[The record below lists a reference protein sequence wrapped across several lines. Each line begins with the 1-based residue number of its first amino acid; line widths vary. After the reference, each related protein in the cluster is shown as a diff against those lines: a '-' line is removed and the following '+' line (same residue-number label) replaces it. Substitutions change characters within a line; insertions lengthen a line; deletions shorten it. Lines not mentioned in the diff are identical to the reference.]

1 MKGSGDRRDGG
12 RIGLVSGR
20 PALVAAV
27 DLGASKI
34 GCFIMK
40 PDGLNRSERTISVA
54 GVAHVRSRG
63 VRGGAVI
70 CVDEAA
76 EAIAQAQAAS
86 SPVNPGFPTRV
97 PATTC
102 ASPSVSDGSPCN
114 AAGLCAQPSPGC
126 LDRWLDTGV
135 TWKTVSS
142 QAPAS
147 AASAAYDTDATLSAG
162 LNQQY
167 LIEYLGNNFACTATK
182 SAAFN
187 CKLYR
192 ITVRT
197 LTPNTDRALVMLQS
211 TFLTQ

>member
-1 MKGSGDRRDGG
+1 
-12 RIGLVSGR
+12 
-20 PALVAAV
+20 
-27 DLGASKI
+27 
-34 GCFIMK
+34 MK
-40 PDGLNRSERTISVA
+40 PSAQQHREQQRGIALIVVLIMVLLVTVLGIA
-54 GVAHVRSRG
+54 GVRTLVMQERMSANSLDRTLAMQSAERVLRN
-63 VRGGAVI
+63 
-70 CVDEAA
+70 A

-97 PATTC
+97 SATTC

>member
-1 MKGSGDRRDGG
+1 MTPSAQQHREQQRG
-12 RIGLVSGR
+12 IALIVVLIMVLLVT
-20 PALVAAV
+20 V
-27 DLGASKI
+27 LGI
-34 GCFIMK
+34 
-40 PDGLNRSERTISVA
+40 A
-54 GVAHVRSRG
+54 GVRTLVMQERMSANSLDRTLAMQSAERVLRN
-63 VRGGAVI
+63 
-70 CVDEAA
+70 A

>member
-1 MKGSGDRRDGG
+1 
-12 RIGLVSGR
+12 
-20 PALVAAV
+20 
-27 DLGASKI
+27 
-34 GCFIMK
+34 MK
-40 PDGLNRSERTISVA
+40 PSAQQHREQQRGIALIVVLIMVLLVTMLGIA
-54 GVAHVRSRG
+54 GVRTLVMQERMSANSLDRTLAMQSAERVLRN
-63 VRGGAVI
+63 
-70 CVDEAA
+70 A

-167 LIEYLGNNFACTATK
+167 LIEYLGNNFACTASK

>member
-1 MKGSGDRRDGG
+1 
-12 RIGLVSGR
+12 
-20 PALVAAV
+20 
-27 DLGASKI
+27 
-34 GCFIMK
+34 MK
-40 PDGLNRSERTISVA
+40 PSAQQHREQQRGIALIVVLIMVLLVTMLGIA
-54 GVAHVRSRG
+54 GVRTLVMQERMSANSLDRTLAMQSAERVLRN
-63 VRGGAVI
+63 
-70 CVDEAA
+70 A

>member
-1 MKGSGDRRDGG
+1 
-12 RIGLVSGR
+12 
-20 PALVAAV
+20 
-27 DLGASKI
+27 
-34 GCFIMK
+34 MK
-40 PDGLNRSERTISVA
+40 PSAQQHREQQRGIALIVVLIMVLLVTVLGIA
-54 GVAHVRSRG
+54 GVRTLVMQERMSANSLDRTLAMQSAERVLRN
-63 VRGGAVI
+63 
-70 CVDEAA
+70 A